1 MTDAERAAG
10 RRADFHVYYRRDG
23 KLFFD
28 AMWAATAE
36 EAPQRCLI
44 SRVNCAG
51 KSRSCASTLLNQ
63 TPNLDDQRPARRAGT
78 GSREII
84 AERRATGYS

>member
-10 RRADFHVYYRRDG
+10 SRADFHVYYRRNG

-36 EAPQRCLI
+36 EATAKMLGFARELHWKIQI
-44 SRVNCAG
+44 VRVDPVEPDA
-51 KSRSCASTLLNQ
+51 
-63 TPNLDDQRPARRAGT
+63 
-78 GSREII
+78 
-84 AERRATGYS
+84 

>member
-10 RRADFHVYYRRDG
+10 RRADFHVYYRRNG

-36 EAPQRCLI
+36 EATAKMLGFARELHWKIQI
-44 SRVNCAG
+44 VRVDPVKPDA
-51 KSRSCASTLLNQ
+51 
-63 TPNLDDQRPARRAGT
+63 
-78 GSREII
+78 
-84 AERRATGYS
+84 

>member
-28 AMWAATAE
+28 AMWAAMAEKATAKMLDF
-36 EAPQRCLI
+36 ARQLRWKI
-44 SRVNCAG
+44 QIVRVDP
-51 KSRSCASTLLNQ
+51 LNR
-63 TPNLDDQRPARRAGT
+63 PLD
-78 GSREII
+78 
-84 AERRATGYS
+84 